1 MSKLIAG
8 LLLVAFAMPLWAA
21 EKAPSVIRERND
33 RPVAVERDDVK
44 TKETVES
51 NRQTNLSVKQ
61 SVEAGVTVIRGR

>member
-33 RPVAVERDDVK
+33 RPVAVERDDVR
-44 TKETVES
+44 ETVES